1 MNLKTFGLLLQFTV
15 CLFQTFINGQQYK
28 ECGGKPADIMFAL
41 DSSASIPFKDFQK
54 EINFTQNLIK
64 IFDIGSDKTRVGL
77 VTFSTTV
84 VPVLRVGEFETKAE
98 ILEKTNG
105 IQFQGGNT
113 NTAEALSYIRQK
125 GFKATDSKDRPKI
138 AIILTD
144 GQSNNVV
151 RTITEAAKAKTDGI
165 TVFVIGIG
173 SQVDEQELEA
183 IATKPLSHYM
193 LKIGNFDALDSI
205 KDELAI
211 KACEVVPVTPAPPT
225 EPMMNDD
232 DVLYG
237 EGTCSPAKP
246 MSIAYAVDTSSI
258 GAENAYFVM
267 VLINRIASRLRM
279 DKQQISLSVLTSS
292 CGLQSQDGGL
302 IDHVHD
308 QKSLQNSLDTMT
320 SASFQS
326 ILRDMRQKIQSD
338 KGIKVGFIFLSRPLS
353 KEEFHKSE
361 LESRRAKFKKIHIFV
376 VGIGSRLDESQAVG
390 LTVEKNHYMHT
401 DSYDTLYEL
410 EGPILYRIC
419 KLN

>member
-1 MNLKTFGLLLQFTV
+1 MSQLNLVAFVL
-15 CLFQTFINGQQYK
+15 CLFQTFIYGQQYK

-98 ILEKTNG
+98 ILEKTKA

-125 GFKATDSKDRPKI
+125 GFKSTESVDRPRI

-144 GQSNNVV
+144 GQSNDVV
-151 RTITEAAKAKTDGI
+151 RTVTEAAKAKSDGI

-173 SQVDEQELEA
+173 SQVDEHELEA
-183 IATKPLSHYM
+183 IATKPLSTYM

-232 DVLYG
+232 EVLYG
-237 EGTCSPAKP
+237 EGTCSPSKP
-246 MSIAYAVDTSSI
+246 VSIAYAVDTSSI

-292 CGLQSQDGGL
+292 CGLQTQNGGL

-308 QKSLQNSLDTMT
+308 QKSLQNSLDAMT

-338 KGIKVGFIFLSRPLS
+338 KGLKVGFIFLSRPLS

-419 KLN
+419 KVN